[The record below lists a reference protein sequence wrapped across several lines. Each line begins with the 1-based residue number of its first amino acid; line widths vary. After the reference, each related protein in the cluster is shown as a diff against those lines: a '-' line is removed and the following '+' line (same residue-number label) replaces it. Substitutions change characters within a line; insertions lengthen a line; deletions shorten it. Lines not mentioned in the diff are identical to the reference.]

1 VSDSFKAAIGR
12 KVVSRASAE
21 EVGRLEHLVVDVA
34 ARRVAC
40 LVVGK
45 GRRGRLVDWEHL
57 SGFGP
62 DAIVIDDEASLRP
75 AEEPW
80 EKAAAHGGRGLLGM
94 RALSELGNEA
104 GKVDDVVF
112 APDSGEISGIVV
124 GPREHPGEA
133 LLGAGSYAVILGAA
147 ADAPPTEA

>member
-1 VSDSFKAAIGR
+1 VSETFRAAIGR

-21 EVGRLEHLVVDVA
+21 ELGRLTHLVVDVGG
-34 ARRVAC
+34 RRVAS

-45 GRRGRLVDWEHL
+45 GRRARLVDWEHL

-75 AEEPW
+75 AAEPW
-80 EKAAAHGGRGLLGM
+80 EKEATHGARGLLGM
-94 RALSELGNEA
+94 RALSELGNAA
-104 GKVDDVVF
+104 GAIDDVVF
-112 APDSGEISGIVV
+112 DPETGEISGIVV
-124 GPREHPGEA
+124 GQREHAGTE

-147 ADAPPTEA
+147 VDEPPTAA

>member
-1 VSDSFKAAIGR
+1 VSDRFQAAIGR

-21 EVGRLEHLVVDVA
+21 ELGRLSHLVVDVG
-34 ARRVAC
+34 RRHVAG

-45 GRRGRLVDWEHL
+45 GRRARLADWEHL

-80 EKAAAHGGRGLLGM
+80 EKAAARGDRGLLGM
-94 RALSELGNEA
+94 LALSEHGNEA
-104 GKVDDVVF
+104 GRVDDVVF
-112 APDSGEISGIVV
+112 EPETGEISGIVV
-124 GPREHPGEA
+124 GAREHPGA
-133 LLGAGSYAVILGAA
+133 TLLGAGSYAVILAGS
-147 ADAPPTEA
+147 ADEPATAG